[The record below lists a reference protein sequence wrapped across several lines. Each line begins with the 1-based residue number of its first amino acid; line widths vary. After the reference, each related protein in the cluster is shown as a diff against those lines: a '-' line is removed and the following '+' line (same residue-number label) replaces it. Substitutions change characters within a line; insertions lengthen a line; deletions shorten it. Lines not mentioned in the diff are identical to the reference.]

1 MRLWT
6 IQSKDAFNK
15 MQKTG
20 LLRADEEHLLFDRD
34 LKDSYLWMSDQMSKR
49 IGPPPSGVRFPV
61 WAWYQWE
68 GIRKRP
74 DMRHHCRGSNKEE
87 EIVLLTIEVPDDQ
100 VLLSDFDYWHFVL
113 NDCEM
118 IYPFDFDK
126 KYSEEEKKKSWEQI
140 FDYQCTFERE
150 EHNDLSTQATMW
162 EIKKEWVIKVEHF
175 KVR

>member
-20 LLRADEEHLLFDRD
+20 LLRADEEHLLFAGD

-100 VLLSDFDYWHFVL
+100 VLLSDFDYWHLVL

>member
-20 LLRADEEHLLFDRD
+20 LLRADEEHLLFDGD

-118 IYPFDFDK
+118 IYLTLTKNTLRKRRKRAGSRFSITNAHLK
-126 KYSEEEKKKSWEQI
+126 GKNIMTYLRKLRCGRSK
-140 FDYQCTFERE
+140 R
-150 EHNDLSTQATMW
+150 NG
-162 EIKKEWVIKVEHF
+162 
-175 KVR
+175 